1 MKVFQVCGY
10 KNSGK
15 TTLITALIPL
25 LKRHGI
31 RTAIIKHDGHG
42 FEMDHEGTDTYKFRE
57 AGAEGIAIASPGR
70 TAMLMETELELASLV
85 HLYNDFELVLVEGY
99 KMQPYPKLVLLRG
112 TEDIGLVDQVEE
124 IRGIVVRPE
133 MLKEPS
139 ALHEIQQRLAVPL
152 FTWNDTERITSVL
165 LSL

>member
-1 MKVFQVCGY
+1 MKIVQLCGY

-15 TTLITALIPL
+15 TTLIAALIPQ
-25 LKRHGI
+25 LKQHGI
-31 RTAIIKHDGHG
+31 RTAVIKHDAHG
-42 FEMDHEGTDTYKFRE
+42 FDMDHEGTDTYKFRE

-70 TAMLMETELELASLV
+70 TAVMRETELGLESLIP
-85 HLYNDFELVLVEGY
+85 LYMDFDMVLVEGY
-99 KMQPYPKLVLLRG
+99 KKMAYPKLVLLREP
-112 TEDIGLVDQVEE
+112 EDMMLLDQVEE

-152 FTWNDTERITSVL
+152 VTWNDIEEITSML
-165 LSL
+165 LSI

>member
-1 MKVFQVCGY
+1 MKIVQLCGY

-15 TTLITALIPL
+15 TTLITALIPQ
-25 LKRHGI
+25 LKQHGI
-31 RTAIIKHDGHG
+31 RTAVIKHDAHG
-42 FEMDHEGTDTYKFRE
+42 FDMDHEGTDTYKFRE

-70 TAMLMETELELASLV
+70 TAVMRETELGLESLIP
-85 HLYNDFELVLVEGY
+85 LYMDFDMVLVEGY
-99 KMQPYPKLVLLRG
+99 KKMAYPKLVLLRG
-112 TEDIGLVDQVEE
+112 LEDMMLLDQVEE

-152 FTWNDTERITSVL
+152 VTWNDIEEITSML
-165 LSL
+165 LSI

>member
-1 MKVFQVCGY
+1 MKIIQICGY

-25 LKRHGI
+25 LKQHGL
-31 RTAIIKHDGHG
+31 RVSVIKHDRHG
-42 FEMDHEGTDTYKFRE
+42 FEMDHKGTDTYKFRE

-70 TAMLMETELELASLV
+70 TAILQEMELELESLIQ
-85 HLYNDFELVLVEGY
+85 LYSDYDLVLIEGY
-99 KMQPYPKLVLLRG
+99 KMEPYPKLVLLRG
-112 TEDIGLVDQVEE
+112 SEDIELLDQVEE
-124 IRGIVVRPE
+124 IRGLVVRPD

-139 ALHEIQQRLAVPL
+139 AMQPIQLRTAVPL
-152 FTWNDTERITSVL
+152 FTWNDTERITSLL

>member
-1 MKVFQVCGY
+1 MKTIQFCGF

-25 LKRHGI
+25 LKQHGLRI
-31 RTAIIKHDGHG
+31 AVIKHDRHG

-70 TAMLMETELELASLV
+70 TAILQEAELELESLIQ
-85 HLYNDFELVLVEGY
+85 LYSDYDLVLVEGY
-99 KMQPYPKLVLLRG
+99 KMGPYPKLVLLRG
-112 TEDIGLVDQVEE
+112 PEDIELVDQVKE
-124 IRGIVVRPE
+124 IRGLVMRPD

-139 ALHEIQQRLAVPL
+139 ALHHIQQRTEVPL
-152 FTWNDTERITSVL
+152 FTWNDTERITSLL

>member
-1 MKVFQVCGY
+1 MKIIQFCGY

-25 LKRHGI
+25 LKQQGLRI
-31 RTAIIKHDGHG
+31 AVIKHDRHG

-70 TAMLMETELELASLV
+70 TAILREAEMELASLIQ
-85 HLYNDFELVLVEGY
+85 LYSDYDLVLVEGY

-112 TEDIGLVDQVEE
+112 PEDIELVDQVEE
-124 IRGIVVRPE
+124 IRGLVVRPD

-139 ALHEIQQRLAVPL
+139 ALHPIQLRTAVPL
-152 FTWNDTERITSVL
+152 FTWNDTERITSLL

>member
-1 MKVFQVCGY
+1 MKIIQLCGY

-25 LKRHGI
+25 LKQHGLRI
-31 RTAIIKHDGHG
+31 AVIKHDRHG
-42 FEMDHEGTDTYKFRE
+42 FEMDHEGTDTYKYRE

-70 TAMLMETELELASLV
+70 TAMLREAEMELTSLIQ
-85 HLYNDFELVLVEGY
+85 LYCDYDLVLVEGY
-99 KMQPYPKLVLLRG
+99 KMEPYPKLVLLRG
-112 TEDIGLVDQVEE
+112 PEDIELVDQVKE
-124 IRGIVVRPE
+124 IRGLVVRPD

-139 ALHEIQQRLAVPL
+139 ALLHIQQRAEVPL
-152 FTWNDTERITSVL
+152 FSWNDTERITSLL

>member
-1 MKVFQVCGY
+1 MKIFQICGY

-15 TTLITALIPL
+15 TTLIASLIPQ

-31 RTAIIKHDGHG
+31 RSAVIKHDGHG
-42 FEMDHEGTDTYKFRE
+42 FEMDREGTDTYKFRE

-70 TAMLMETELELASLV
+70 TAMLMETELELASLI
-85 HLYNDFELVLVEGY
+85 HLYIDFDLVLVEGY

-112 TEDIGLVDQVEE
+112 AEDMGLLDQVKE

-139 ALHEIQQRLAVPL
+139 ALREMQQRLAVPL
-152 FTWNDTERITSVL
+152 FTWNDTKRITSLL